1 MYLIDSSV
9 WVALFLDFDT
19 QHEKAAEFFTNLE
32 AEKKI
37 YLPYCV
43 ISEVATILAYKH
55 SKEQADK
62 FLEYIRGNSDIVIF
76 ENQTKAEIEFFQKTR
91 EKISFTDASL
101 VYLAKSFA
109 LTLITFDE
117 QMAKLLKKELG
128 RAG

>member
-19 QHEKAAEFFTNLE
+19 QHEKAALFFGNLDT
-32 AEKKI
+32 AKKI

-62 FLEYIRGNSDIVIF
+62 FLEYIQQNCDIVIF
-76 ENQTKAEIEFFQKTR
+76 ENQTAAEIEFFRKTR
-91 EKISFTDASL
+91 EKISFTDAALIHIAQSL
-101 VYLAKSFA
+101 A
-109 LTLITFDE
+109 LTLITFDK
-117 QMAKLLKKELG
+117 QMMRLLKKSHQ
-128 RAG
+128 